1 VTAPARSFP
10 IPARPGLQV
19 LVGAREAR
27 SPRVGAWLLLTVTVL
42 AAFFLLIYSRI
53 ALDRSAFDL
62 QEIERQMSAQES
74 RYWDLRLQVADLQAP
89 ERIVERAAQMGM
101 VYPTDVETIEVAGTM
116 APQGETE
123 DRWVDLKAL
132 LSAQP

>member
-1 VTAPARSFP
+1 MTAPARS
-10 IPARPGLQV
+10 IPVPGRPDLRV
-19 LVGAREAR
+19 VAGAGQAR

-62 QEIERQMSAQES
+62 QGIEQQMSIEES
-74 RYWDLRLQVADLQAP
+74 RYWDLRLQMADLQAP

-101 VYPTDVETIEVAGTM
+101 VYPTTVQTIEVAGTG

>member
-1 VTAPARSFP
+1 VTAPARSIP
-10 IPARPGLQV
+10 IPGRPGLRV
-19 LVGAREAR
+19 LTGAKQTR

-62 QEIERQMSAQES
+62 QEIERRMSIEES
-74 RYWDLRLQVADLQAP
+74 RYWDLRLKVADLQAP

-101 VYPTDVETIEVAGTM
+101 VYPATVATIEVAGASAT
-116 APQGETE
+116 QGDTE